1 MHMLYSPLIMEEA
14 SPLGT
19 AFQQPVSHSQQPKK
33 RSWKKA
39 LLVLVVLALLG
50 FGGYNAMAYF
60 LGSGTPEQPKI
71 EITPTP
77 TIEEIQETPTETPT
91 PEESP
96 QPKADQPLA
105 ETARPTTSPIDK
117 ATGLDRREL
126 SIEVQN
132 GSGEKGVA
140 GKVADFLKSFGYK
153 ISGTKNADNFDY
165 TNVTISIK
173 ESSSN
178 YLSLLKKDLNTEYT
192 VGDTNSTLSASSSAD
207 AVVIVGK

>member
-1 MHMLYSPLIMEEA
+1 MEEA
-14 SPLGT
+14 TPIGT
-19 AFQQPVSHSQQPKK
+19 VFHQSTTQNEPQKK

-39 LLVLVVLALLG
+39 VVLLLVLALLG

-60 LGSGTPEQPKI
+60 LSSSAVPEQQEV

-77 TIEEIQETPTETPT
+77 TVEVIEETPTETPT

-96 QPKADQPLA
+96 TPEPTKAP
-105 ETARPTTSPIDK
+105 TPRPTTSPIDK
-117 ATGLDRREL
+117 TTGIDRREL
-126 SIEVQN
+126 SVEVQN
-132 GSGEKGVA
+132 GSGVVGTA
-140 GKVADFLKSFGYK
+140 GKASDFLKSFGYK

-173 ESSSN
+173 SASAN
-178 YLSLLKKDLNTEYT
+178 YLPVLKKDLNTEYT

>member
-19 AFQQPVSHSQQPKK
+19 AFQQPATHSQQPKK

-39 LLVLVVLALLG
+39 ILVLVVLALLG

-60 LGSGTPEQPKI
+60 LGSGTPAQQQE

-96 QPKADQPLA
+96 TPEPTKEP
-105 ETARPTTSPIDK
+105 TARPTTSPIDK

-173 ESSSN
+173 SASAN
-178 YLSLLKKDLNTEYT
+178 YLSVLKKDLNTQYS

>member
-1 MHMLYSPLIMEEA
+1 MEEA
-14 SPLGT
+14 SPVGT
-19 AFQQPVSHSQQPKK
+19 VFHQSTTGNEQPKK

-96 QPKADQPLA
+96 TPEPTKEP
-105 ETARPTTSPIDK
+105 TARPTTSPIDK

-153 ISGTKNADNFDY
+153 IGGTKNADNFDY

-173 ESSSN
+173 SASVN
-178 YLSLLKKDLNTEYT
+178 YLSLLKKDLNTQYS

-207 AVVIVGK
+207 VVVIVGK